1 MSMSKTNSK
10 NSGNLVNSKID
21 KFLNINFEIV
31 LIVVLIIVAILLIC
45 FLNRK
50 YDRTN
55 NLREHPITEPFY
67 SDKATQLH
75 LFYAKWCKH
84 SKEFIKVG
92 GVSDEIEKK
101 INEKIKDFKIEKIN
115 VDDIANEEKV
125 KAANVQLL
133 PSLFY
138 YKYDSKGKEY
148 KYEPIKL
155 KNNGTYDISEILKE
169 LS

>member
-67 SDKATQLH
+67 SDKATELH
-75 LFYAKWCKH
+75 LFYAEWCKH
-84 SKEFIKVG
+84 SKEFRIEG
-92 GVSDEIEKK
+92 GVL
-101 INEKIKDFKIEKIN
+101 NKIKQEKTKKSMTFKIEEFD
-115 VDDIANEEKV
+115 VDEDVNKEKV
-125 KAANVQLL
+125 EEANVQLL

-138 YKYDSKGKEY
+138 YNEGNEPTY
-148 KYEPIKL
+148 KPIKL
-155 KNNGTYDISEILKE
+155 ESDGTYDISNILKE